1 MSEGEGPTRG
11 QGPIQGEGPIGV
23 EDSKLDEMLGAARA
37 IMPRA
42 YVPYSGF
49 HVGAAILNE
58 DGTIRTAVNVENASY
73 PLSVCAER
81 NAASAMVVSGHAKI
95 LAVAVAT
102 DGPSPTPPCGG
113 CRQVLWEFGGADT
126 PVVVEGA
133 NGVRAR
139 WRLGELLPHAFG
151 PDDLR

>member
-1 MSEGEGPTRG
+1 MPDVDEAM
-11 QGPIQGEGPIGV
+11 V
-23 EDSKLDEMLGAARA
+23 EEMLRAARE

-49 HVGAAILNE
+49 HVGAALLNE
-58 DGTIRTAVNVENASY
+58 NGTIRAGVNVENASY

-81 NAASAMVVSGHAKI
+81 NAVASMVGAGQRKI

-102 DGPSPTPPCGG
+102 DAAHPTPPCGG
-113 CRQVLWEFGGADT
+113 CRQVLWEFGDADT
-126 PVVVEGA
+126 PVVTEGA

>member
-1 MSEGEGPTRG
+1 MPEVDDATLE
-11 QGPIQGEGPIGV
+11 
-23 EDSKLDEMLGAARA
+23 EMIAAARA

-49 HVGAAILNE
+49 HVGAAVLNE
-58 DGTIRTAVNVENASY
+58 DGTIRPGVNVENASY

-81 NAASAMVVSGHAKI
+81 NAVASMVIAGRKKI

-102 DGPSPTPPCGG
+102 DAPTPTPPCGG
-113 CRQVLWEFGGADT
+113 CRQVLWEFGDADT
-126 PVVVEGA
+126 PVVAEGA
-133 NGVRAR
+133 DGARAR

>member
-1 MSEGEGPTRG
+1 MPDVPMTE
-11 QGPIQGEGPIGV
+11 V
-23 EDSKLDEMLGAARA
+23 DDAKLDEMLGAARA
-37 IMPRA
+37 MMPRA

-49 HVGAAILNE
+49 HVGAALLNE
-58 DGTIRTAVNVENASY
+58 DGTIRGGVNIENASY

-81 NAASAMVVSGHAKI
+81 NAVASMVMSGYGKI

-102 DGPSPTPPCGG
+102 DADRPTPPCGG
-113 CRQVLWEFGGADT
+113 CRQVLWEFGDADT
-126 PVVVEGA
+126 SVVAEGA

>member
-1 MSEGEGPTRG
+1 MPEETGPRNETGPGE
-11 QGPIQGEGPIGV
+11 V
-23 EDSKLDEMLGAARA
+23 EDSKIDEMLKAARA

-42 YVPYSGF
+42 YVPYSRF
-49 HVGAAILNE
+49 RVGAVILNE
-58 DGTIRTAVNVENASY
+58 DGTTRPGVNIENASY

-81 NAASAMVVSGHAKI
+81 NAVASMVMSGHAKI

-102 DGPSPTPPCGG
+102 DADSPTPPCGG
-113 CRQVLWEFGGADT
+113 CRQVLWEFGDADT
-126 PVVVEGA
+126 PVVAEGA

>member
-1 MSEGEGPTRG
+1 MD
-11 QGPIQGEGPIGV
+11 
-23 EDSKLDEMLGAARA
+23 DSRLDEMLGAARE
-37 IMPRA
+37 ILPRA

-49 HVGAAILNE
+49 HVGAAILNG
-58 DGTIRTAVNVENASY
+58 DGSIRTAVNVENASY

-81 NAASAMVVSGHAKI
+81 NAVASMVASGQTKI

-102 DGPSPTPPCGG
+102 NAKTPTPPCGG
-113 CRQVLWEFGGADT
+113 CRQVLWEFGDADT
-126 PVVVEGA
+126 PVVAEGA

-139 WRLGELLPHAFG
+139 WRLGELLPDAFG

>member
-1 MSEGEGPTRG
+1 MSMPEGEGPREI
-11 QGPIQGEGPIGV
+11 QRPIQV
-23 EDSKLDEMLGAARA
+23 DDAKLDEMLQAARA
-37 IMPRA
+37 MLPNA

-58 DGTIRTAVNVENASY
+58 DGAIRAAVNVENASY

-81 NAASAMVVSGHAKI
+81 NAAAAMVASGHTRI

-102 DGPSPTPPCGG
+102 NAAQPTPPCGG
-113 CRQVLWEFGGADT
+113 CRQVLWEFGDADT
-126 PVVVEGA
+126 PVVAEGA
-133 NGVRAR
+133 EGVRVR

>member
-1 MSEGEGPTRG
+1 MPEVERPRR
-11 QGPIQGEGPIGV
+11 V
-23 EDSKLDEMLGAARA
+23 EDSTLEEMLKAARA

-49 HVGAAILNE
+49 HVGAALLDE
-58 DGTIRTAVNVENASY
+58 AGTILTAVNVENASY

-81 NAASAMVVSGHAKI
+81 NAAAAMVGAGRGRI

-102 DGPSPTPPCGG
+102 EAETPTPPCGG
-113 CRQVLWEFGGADT
+113 CRQVLWEFGDADT
-126 PVVVEGA
+126 PVVAEGA

>member
-1 MSEGEGPTRG
+1 MPEEKGPTKDVG
-11 QGPIQGEGPIGV
+11 SMDL
-23 EDSKLDEMLGAARA
+23 EDPTIDEMLKAARA

-49 HVGAAILNE
+49 HVGAALLNE
-58 DGTIRTAVNVENASY
+58 DGTIRAAVNVENASY

-81 NAASAMVVSGHAKI
+81 NAVASMIASGHHKV

-102 DGPSPTPPCGG
+102 DADTPTPPCGG
-113 CRQVLWEFGGADT
+113 CRQVLREFGDADT
-126 PVVVEGA
+126 PVVAEGA
-133 NGVRAR
+133 KGVRAR

>member
-1 MSEGEGPTRG
+1 MSEIDGSMTE
-11 QGPIQGEGPIGV
+11 V
-23 EDSKLDEMLGAARA
+23 DDAKLDEMLSAARA
-37 IMPRA
+37 IMSRA

-49 HVGAAILNE
+49 RVGATILNE
-58 DGTIRTAVNVENASY
+58 DGMIRPGVNVENASY

-81 NAASAMVVSGHAKI
+81 NAVASMVMSGHQKI
-95 LAVAVAT
+95 LAVAFAT

-113 CRQVLWEFGGADT
+113 CRQVLWEFGDADT
-126 PVVVEGA
+126 PVVAEGA